1 MHFSPIFRL
10 KRHAHLA
17 GWVAL
22 LVTFGAEAQNG
33 VETQRKAQSDAR
45 SAVGEA
51 VALGEEPNPG
61 VAVGDSVVG
70 EDSAADLKLG
80 PAELRTQGLQAVA
93 AIEASSKAVRAM
105 ATAAK
110 DKRDVVKVLCLEDK
124 TTQVKAALGTAEE
137 RGEAL
142 QVALDS
148 SGLERARHEYVM
160 LMTLQDRVTT
170 LMNEANQCI
179 GEETG
184 FSGDAEL
191 SVEIDPNLPQVQAD
205 VVGFVAI
212 VAIPPS
218 LSSAVY

>member
-1 MHFSPIFRL
+1 L
-10 KRHAHLA
+10 KRRAHLA
-17 GWVAL
+17 GWASLLVAL
-22 LVTFGAEAQNG
+22 GAEAQDSDAVAQN
-33 VETQRKAQSDAR
+33 VSPATSDSAAQS
-45 SAVGEA
+45 
-51 VALGEEPNPG
+51 N
-61 VAVGDSVVG
+61 SVVG
-70 EDSAADLKLG
+70 EDSAADVNLG
-80 PAELRTQGLQAVA
+80 PAELRARGLEAVTS
-93 AIEASSKAVRAM
+93 IEASSKAVRAM

-137 RGEAL
+137 RVEAL
-142 QVALDS
+142 KVAVDS
-148 SGLERARHEYVM
+148 AALERAKHEYVM
-160 LMTLQDRVTT
+160 LMTLKDRVTT

-205 VVGFVAI
+205 VVGFVAV

>member
-1 MHFSPIFRL
+1 MHLSPVFPL

-17 GWVAL
+17 GWAAL
-22 LVTFGAEAQNG
+22 LVTLGASAQNN
-33 VETQRKAQSDAR
+33 VETP
-45 SAVGEA
+45 
-51 VALGEEPNPG
+51 PNPETD
-61 VAVGDSVVG
+61 VAAAGDSVIGDDSVVG
-70 EDSAADLKLG
+70 DDSAAELKLG
-80 PAELRTQGLQAVA
+80 PAELRTRGLQAVT

-124 TTQVKAALGTAEE
+124 TTQVKAALGTAQE

-148 SGLERARHEYVM
+148 SALERARHEYVM
-160 LMTLQDRVTT
+160 LMTLKDRVTT

-218 LSSAVY
+218 LSSGVY